1 MTAGVTL
8 SENADNNPLVTFA
21 DKVSVNDGESADMGI
36 ASTPAPESLGELR
49 PLSDMA
55 YEQSQPDEGS
65 TGDES
70 GTTTTNGGGGGGGFG
85 LVPST
90 TTSDDTTPALADKT
104 GGHGPS
110 GLSTSG
116 VDDLGEVPT
125 SNYGNPNGGNYVT
138 DDATTGE
145 TIVKVAK
152 AMLGKP
158 YIWGGEDWSGA
169 DCSGLVQL
177 AYKQAGIDM
186 PRLSNYQMNKG
197 KQVDYK
203 DLKPGDLIGWNN
215 SNHVVGAD
223 HIAIYIGD
231 NKYIEAPRP
240 GVSIRVSDLM
250 SYGTDM
256 MWAVRIPSNKPIP
269 AQKPKAPAKPT
280 ARDTPSAHAIEGAA
294 PAKKTPKAAPKPIR
308 SLTKN

>member
-1 MTAGVTL
+1 MPGLTL
-8 SENADNNPLVTFA
+8 AERDENNPLVTFA
-21 DKVSVNDGESADMGI
+21 EKVSVNDDADTTDMGVS
-36 ASTPAPESLGELR
+36 AVGAPDELGELR
-49 PLSDMA
+49 PLSQQA
-55 YEQSQPDEGS
+55 YEQSIPAEEGEPAPENGDVS
-65 TGDES
+65 TSQDFTPALEPS
-70 GTTTTNGGGGGGGFG
+70 SGGGG
-85 LVPST
+85 PT
-90 TTSDDTTPALADKT
+90 
-104 GGHGPS
+104 
-110 GLSTSG
+110 GLSTDG
-116 VDDLGEVPT
+116 VDDLGDVPLIDT
-125 SNYGNPNGGNYVT
+125 GYGNPNGGNYVT

-158 YIWGGEDWSGA
+158 YIWGGEDWNGA

-177 AYKQAGIDM
+177 AYKQAGIEM

-203 DLKPGDLIGWNN
+203 NLKPGDLIGWNN

-240 GVSIRVSDLM
+240 GASIRVSELM

-256 MWAVRIPSNKPIP
+256 MWAVRIPSNKPTP
-269 AQKPKAPAKPT
+269 ARKPKKPT
-280 ARDTPSAHAIEGAA
+280 AKETPSIRAIEGAD
-294 PAKKTPKAAPKPIR
+294 KPKPKKSQMHNTGR
-308 SLTKN
+308 LAVKN